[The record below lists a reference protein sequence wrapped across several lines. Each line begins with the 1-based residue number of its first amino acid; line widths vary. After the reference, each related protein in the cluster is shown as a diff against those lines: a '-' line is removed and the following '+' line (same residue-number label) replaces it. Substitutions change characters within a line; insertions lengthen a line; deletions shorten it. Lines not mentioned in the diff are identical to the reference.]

1 MHFVLQTDTRSRNKV
16 YSYYICM
23 YLISRG
29 GERMWLLTKE
39 GKTLEESDHVWHVQ
53 RSEPAAGSHKISH
66 CGAVT
71 CENPSVAIIKPP
83 KAGETKPGQSP
94 PRSRQQDHHH
104 WLICSQENLDHP
116 CDEVCELWQRR
127 KPLVVH
133 ENNGLNPMLRLQDRS
148 FWDHPQGQNVRE
160 GQTIVS
166 RSKRTLFYANKAS
179 TYQTPN
185 YLITHYTHTVLAG
198 LFIIVDSLK
207 AGVVPGVLED
217 FHVKRVLNFSSTART
232 VTSICTWETN
242 EGVKKQVNNER
253 KWVRQQ
259 TQQASKC
266 SDFFFFYS

>member
-94 PRSRQQDHHH
+94 PQSRQQEHHH

-166 RSKRTLFYANKAS
+166 RSKQTLFYANKAS

-185 YLITHYTHTVLAG
+185 YLITHYTHSARRVVYNCG
-198 LFIIVDSLK
+198 LTESRRCARCPGGLSCETSLEFFLHSPHSNK
-207 AGVVPGVLED
+207 HLYLGD
-217 FHVKRVLNFSSTART
+217 KRRREKNRSTMRESESDNKHNKPAN
-232 VTSICTWETN
+232 V
-242 EGVKKQVNNER
+242 
-253 KWVRQQ
+253 Q
-259 TQQASKC
+259 T
-266 SDFFFFYS
+266 FFFYS

>member
-1 MHFVLQTDTRSRNKV
+1 
-16 YSYYICM
+16 
-23 YLISRG
+23 
-29 GERMWLLTKE
+29 
-39 GKTLEESDHVWHVQ
+39 
-53 RSEPAAGSHKISH
+53 
-66 CGAVT
+66 
-71 CENPSVAIIKPP
+71 
-83 KAGETKPGQSP
+83 
-94 PRSRQQDHHH
+94 
-104 WLICSQENLDHP
+104 
-116 CDEVCELWQRR
+116 
-127 KPLVVH
+127 
-133 ENNGLNPMLRLQDRS
+133 MLRLQDRS

-166 RSKRTLFYANKAS
+166 RSKQTLFYANKAS

-253 KWVRQQ
+253 K
-259 TQQASKC
+259 
-266 SDFFFFYS
+266 